1 MILRSAAA
9 LFLVAACT
17 LAPAA
22 LAQGTSGTYEKL
34 NTTRGPA
41 IVNVKFLLKV
51 QNDEQEEETPGVMI
65 EKGGLVLVSNLK
77 VGGVPA
83 YLGEAV
89 TPTELKVL
97 VGDDLQ
103 GVEAKIIARDSE
115 LGLAWVQIDK
125 PSDAGYPFV
134 DFGQGAAAKAGDNL
148 MVVTHL
154 GKFFDRASV
163 VNEGKVIATPAKP
176 HKLLI
181 PSVDLAGA
189 DFGTPVFNDQAAP
202 VGVITILFPEQDEL
216 QATPGGMNQIL
227 KGVAGGKMILPADEI
242 VAATKRAKEAAASGK
257 PVDPPAAPKAEDKP
271 TGSAPSMGD
280 K

>member
-9 LFLVAACT
+9 LFLVAAT
-17 LAPAA
+17 ILAPAA
-22 LAQGTSGTYEKL
+22 IAQGTSGAYEKL

-41 IVNVKFLLKV
+41 VVNIKFLLKV

-65 EKGGLVLVSNLK
+65 EVGGLVLVSNLK

-89 TPTELKVL
+89 TPSEIKVL
-97 VGDDLQ
+97 IGDDLQ

-115 LGLAWVQIDK
+115 LGLAWIQIDN
-125 PSDAGYPFV
+125 PSEAGYPFV
-134 DFGQGAAAKAGDNL
+134 DFSQGAPAKAGDNL

-163 VNEGKVIATPAKP
+163 VNEGKVIATPSKP

-181 PSVDLAGA
+181 PSVELAGA

-202 VGVITILFPEQDEL
+202 VGVVTILFPEQEEL

-257 PVDPPAAPKAEDKP
+257 PADPAPAAKPEEKPAAPATSDK
-271 TGSAPSMGD
+271 
-280 K
+280 